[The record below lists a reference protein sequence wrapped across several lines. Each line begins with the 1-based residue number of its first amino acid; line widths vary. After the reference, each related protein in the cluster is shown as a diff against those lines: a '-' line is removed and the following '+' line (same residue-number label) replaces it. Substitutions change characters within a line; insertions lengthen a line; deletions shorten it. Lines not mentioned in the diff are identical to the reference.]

1 MNRLAYADFTYYRD
15 IFNGALITN
24 EAMFR
29 IFAER
34 ASEFIDTV
42 TFDRLLDS
50 SLLNQYKVKVQKCAC
65 ALTEQYFLRNAA
77 VSANFLNHENMPKTS
92 ESIGS
97 YSVSYANPLDYVQ
110 EISMSD
116 ADFQRSL
123 RSVILRYLGNTGLLY
138 RGG

>member
-1 MNRLAYADFTYYRD
+1 MYADFEFYTEN
-15 IFNGALITN
+15 FHGNLIKN
-24 EAMFR
+24 EETFR
-29 IFAER
+29 TFAER

-42 TFDRLLDS
+42 TFDRLLNS

-65 ALTEQYFLRNAA
+65 ALAEQYFRRNTAIC
-77 VSANFLNHENMPKTS
+77 SGISDTENIPKTS

-123 RSVILRYLGNTGLLY
+123 RSIILRYLGNTGLLF
-138 RGG
+138 RGVD